1 MPYEIGPVIKVDG
14 EKEYRQQLNSII
26 TQTKTLN
33 AQARQMESAW
43 NKDTSAK
50 TKAAQKTQMLTKQI
64 ELQRQKVQMN
74 NQMLQEASAK
84 YGETD
89 SRTQRWAQAVAN
101 ATTELNRLEAEL
113 RQVPNNLQIMG
124 QRMQEVGQKV
134 QTVGK
139 TMTSI
144 GSTLTRTVTA
154 PIMAMGVAA
163 VKTTMDFDSAM
174 SQVSAVSGATGADF
188 DALRAKAREMGASTK
203 FSATEAANAM
213 NYMAMAGWKTEDMM
227 NGISGVMDLAA
238 ASGEDL
244 ATTSDIVTDSLTAF
258 GKSAADSG
266 HLADIMAAAS
276 SNANT
281 NVSMMGET
289 FKYAAPV
296 AGALGF
302 TMEDTALATG
312 LMANAGIKASQAGTS
327 LRTGLTNLVKPTAQ
341 MQTAMEKYGIEVT
354 NADGS
359 MKTFREI
366 VQDLRKRLGKLSES
380 EQAAAAGAIFGK
392 NAMSGWLAVINSS
405 DNDFNK
411 LANAIDNSDGTA
423 KRMADTMQNNLKG
436 QLTILKSQ
444 VQELG
449 ISFGDIL
456 VPHVRK
462 AVEWL
467 QNTVDKFN
475 SMDDATKES
484 IIQMAAFAA
493 AVGPV
498 LAIGGKITTGIG
510 KVIEFGGKLVE
521 MIGTVGGAMSA
532 LPIVATV
539 GGIAALA
546 LGIAALGAKF
556 GENDSQMALFNSDLA
571 STMSSANNV
580 TSALQKTTG
589 SIDSMTASNE
599 ASLAKTEAAAAL
611 ADKYAEELI
620 SLSEKSNK
628 TATEQARMQALVA
641 QLNSLYP
648 GLALSIDNTTGKL
661 SQSTS
666 ELRKNIKAMQ
676 DQAKAMAYQ
685 KIYEKELDKLVE
697 LQEKVIEAEQKKSE
711 VMEQSAEAQ
720 SRQAEVMAAVQAEQD
735 ALTTATEAYNQ
746 ALQGGSQEEVTA
758 AYEAMQAAQ
767 EAVND
772 GLVTINGEL
781 VNASTAMQGYASAQ
795 ADADTQT
802 REMAAAITEANTA
815 SAELETEMASVQAKA
830 EALGVTFGDTGTTSE
845 DAAGSVDN
853 LSAALAGT
861 GDAASDSAG
870 AITDANAEVAASYD
884 EVYAEAYKSVNDQKG
899 LFQEL
904 KTDADVSLQSMAKAL
919 QSQTEAYNNW
929 SANVNTV
936 TTDSRYK
943 TDSNFRAMADSI
955 MNMGIDGAQYLQEFV
970 TAAQTNDTALTGIL
984 ADFGANQEAKQT
996 YATSMAEFKTATD
1009 EAVANIQT
1017 GFEGAAPNVAKSVQE
1032 LGNAA
1037 KSGIPGLANAAAQ
1050 INNRINGVNNNVV
1063 ANIPKLRA
1071 NGANLT
1077 KTTGDSIRSNNGV
1090 VSSAV
1095 NTVAN
1100 TVASL
1105 TKNVQNQ
1112 RTPAQTAAK
1121 NVDAALATGF
1131 NSGKGTVGSAA
1142 TGVGKEA
1149 GKVATETKK
1158 NEKPAGT
1165 AAAGMATAVAINLS
1179 NKKSIVGQRAGQV
1192 ASAASGPLSALAG
1205 QGYTWG
1211 AHMGQNF
1218 ANGIRSKVAAVRAA
1232 TRELTAAGAAN
1243 AGHST
1248 PKEGPMKDD
1257 DMWGVHFAEN
1267 FANGILDT
1275 IPYVAQ
1281 STKMMAQAVKAAYVD
1296 VGETSGRSV
1305 FTELVAGSNNNAAL
1319 DAAEMYEAVRA
1330 GASDAGIKLYIG
1342 ERELGRVLRGMGV
1355 VFA

>member
-1 MPYEIGPVIKVDG
+1 MPYEIGPRIKIDG

-43 NKDTSAK
+43 GKDTSAK
-50 TKAAQKTQMLTKQI
+50 QKAAQQTQMLTKQI
-64 ELQRQKVQMN
+64 EAQRQKVQLN
-74 NQMLQEASAK
+74 NQMLQQAAAK
-84 YGETD
+84 YGEND
-89 SRTQRWAQAVAN
+89 ARTQKWAQAVAN

-113 RQVPNNLQIMG
+113 RQVPNSMQLMG

-154 PIMAMGVAA
+154 PIVAMGTAA
-163 VKTTMDFDSAM
+163 VKVTADFDSAM

-203 FSATEAANAM
+203 FSATEAAQAM
-213 NYMAMAGWKTEDMM
+213 NYMAMAGWKTEDML

-258 GKSAADSG
+258 GKTAADSG
-266 HLADIMAAAS
+266 KLADIMAAAS

-312 LMANAGIKASQAGTS
+312 LMANAGIKASQAGTA
-327 LRTGLTNLVKPTAQ
+327 LRTGLTNLVKPTDQ
-341 MQTAMEKYGIEVT
+341 MKDAMNKYGIKVT
-354 NADGS
+354 NANGT
-359 MKTFREI
+359 MKSFRDI
-366 VQDLRKRLGKLSES
+366 MKDLRKRLGGLNEA

-392 NAMSGWLAVINSS
+392 NAMSGWLAVINAS
-405 DNDFNK
+405 DSDFEK
-411 LANAIDNSDGTA
+411 LTTAIDNSDGTA
-423 KRMADTMQNNLKG
+423 KRMAETMQDNLAG

-456 VPHVRK
+456 VPKVRK

-475 SMDDATKES
+475 SMDEATKES
-484 IIQMAAFAA
+484 IVKMAALAA
-493 AVGPV
+493 AIGPV
-498 LAIGGKITTGIG
+498 LVVGGKITTGVG
-510 KVIEFGGKLVE
+510 KVIEVSGKLVE
-521 MIGTVGGAMSA
+521 TIGTVGGVMSA

-539 GGIAALA
+539 GGIAALVGG
-546 LGIAALGAKF
+546 LAALTVKF
-556 GENDSQMALFNSDLA
+556 GENDTAQALFNSDLA
-571 STMSSANNV
+571 STMSSAESV
-580 TSALQKTTG
+580 TSSLQKTTG
-589 SIDSMTASNE
+589 SIQSMNE
-599 ASLAKTEAAAAL
+599 ANDASLAKTEAAATL
-611 ADKYAEELI
+611 AGNYADELI
-620 SLSEKSNK
+620 ALSNNSNR
-628 TATEQARMQALVA
+628 TATEQARMQALVSA
-641 QLNSLYP
+641 LNGLYP
-648 GLALSIDNTTGKL
+648 GLALSIDETTGKL
-661 SQSTS
+661 NMSTT

-676 DQAKAMAYQ
+676 DQARAMAYQ

-697 LQEKVIEAEQKKSE
+697 LQEKVVEAEQKKAQ
-711 VMEQSAEAQ
+711 VMEQSAEAEN
-720 SRQAEVMAAVQAEQD
+720 RQAQVLAEVQKEQD
-735 ALTTATEAYNQ
+735 ALTTATENYNK
-746 ALQGGSQEEVTA
+746 ALQGGSQEKVTA

-802 REMAAAITEANTA
+802 REMAQAITEANTA
-815 SAELETEMASVQAKA
+815 SAELESEMAIVQQKA
-830 EALGVTFGDTGTTSE
+830 MDLGATFGDTGTTSSE
-845 DAAGSVDN
+845 AAGSVDN
-853 LSAALAGT
+853 LSAALGEA

-870 AITDANAEVAASYD
+870 AITDANAEVAQSYD
-884 EVYAEAYKSVNDQKG
+884 DVWSEAYKSVNDQKG

-904 KTDADVSLQSMAKAL
+904 KQDADVSLQSMAQAL
-919 QSQTEAYNNW
+919 QSQTQAYNNW
-929 SANVNTV
+929 SENVNAV
-936 TTDSRYK
+936 TSDSRYQ
-943 TDSNFRAMADSI
+943 TDMNFRAMADSI
-955 MNMGIDGAQYLQEFV
+955 MNMGIDGAQYLQEFT
-970 TAAQTNDTALTGIL
+970 TAAQTNDTALAGIL
-984 ADFGANQEAKQT
+984 ADFGNNQEAKIA

-1009 EAVANIQT
+1009 EAVSSIQT
-1017 GFEGAAPNVAKSVQE
+1017 GFEEAAPNVTKSVQE
-1032 LGNAA
+1032 LGKAA
-1037 KSGIPGLANAAAQ
+1037 QSGIPGVSYAATL
-1050 INNRINGVNNNVV
+1050 INSRINGINTNVV
-1063 ANIPKLRA
+1063 QQIPKLRT
-1071 NGANLT
+1071 NGANMT
-1077 KTTGDSIRSNNGV
+1077 KTTGDAIRSNNGV
-1090 VSSAV
+1090 VNAAV

-1100 TVASL
+1100 TVTGL
-1105 TKNVQNQ
+1105 VTKVQNQ

-1121 NVDAALATGF
+1121 NVDASMASGF
-1131 NSGKGTVGSAA
+1131 NSGKASVGSAA

-1149 GKVATETKK
+1149 EKVATETKK

-1192 ASAASGPLSALAG
+1192 ASAASSPLSALSG

-1211 AHMGQNF
+1211 AHLGQNF
-1218 ANGIRSKVAAVRAA
+1218 ADGIRSKVAAAAAAARALA
-1232 TRELTAAGAAN
+1232 NAGAAPIK
-1243 AGHST
+1243 HTT
-1248 PKEGPMKDD
+1248 PKVGPMKDD
-1257 DMWGVHFAEN
+1257 DMWGIHFAEN
-1267 FANGILDT
+1267 FIKGVRES
-1275 IPYVAQ
+1275 IPLVART
-1281 STKMMAQAVKAAYVD
+1281 SDMMAQAARSAFVD
-1296 VGETSGRSV
+1296 VGATSGRGV
-1305 FTELVAGSNNNAAL
+1305 FTDLIAGSNNSAAL
-1319 DAAEMYEAVRA
+1319 DAAEMYEAVRS
-1330 GASDAGIKLYIG
+1330 GARDAGIKLYIG